1 MPKVTNQNPTMDDDF
16 KQNIIKARSVVS
28 AELAK
33 QGYNIDVRMLTTI
46 SVMTTAALKFFK
58 EEITGEEARQN
69 FNDAIAMYQN
79 NNVPF

>member
-28 AELAK
+28 AELAR

-46 SVMTTAALKFFK
+46 SLLTTAALRFFK
-58 EEITGEEARQN
+58 EEITGEEARHS
-69 FNDAIAMYQN
+69 FNDAIAIYQN

>member
-28 AELAK
+28 AELAR

-58 EEITGEEARQN
+58 EEITGVKARQD
-69 FNDAIAMYQN
+69 FDDAIAMYQN